1 MSLYQVIYTEHFV
14 PYLQQDAKIILPYA
28 TPIIV
33 IITLQNPYS
42 YLNCFYYQI
51 SYLLSYQLLHVD
63 VEQGQ
68 SKLIFLLNSL

>member
-1 MSLYQVIYTEHFV
+1 MSLYQVIHTEHFV
-14 PYLQQDAKIILPYA
+14 LCLQQDTKIILSYA

-68 SKLIFLLNSL
+68 SKLIFLLNSV